1 MTRRFRALSLL
12 AILTLPLPCYAADV
26 PVTSRVDQA
35 LLYGDRAEVTRLGAN
50 VPLPQGDSTL
60 VFTNLPENILLDSI
74 RVTGEAPGKVIIGAI
89 ETKLTNSAELMAPRE
104 KALQEMLQ
112 SLRDQRALLEADQAA
127 LVKKQ
132 AFQSTLAD
140 QANMRAR
147 EDIATVDLNPD
158 QWAAAADVIGKGL
171 SDTLRAIAA
180 GTVAIREIDE
190 QIAATERNLQELST
204 GARASYTVKIPVSS
218 TGPTGMAVRL
228 TYQIPNAGWGPIYD
242 ARLDTKSGKLNLTQ
256 YGNVRQNTG
265 EDWTGVK
272 LVLSTA
278 QPARGTS
285 LPDLETQWIDLFD
298 PNAVRMRAERQIM
311 SSKVMGGAAPEA
323 MASMDAVAPAPAIA
337 PPELQEAQFESAQI
351 ETGGYVATYAIAG
364 RTDVLADGSAKK
376 VMIGDLD
383 VSTDLIA
390 VIKPQIAAEAYLT
403 AKTKLGGETPLLP
416 GQASL
421 FRDGA
426 FIGNTS
432 LPLLRPGEDTELGF
446 GIDDQVAVTYTT
458 SKDEEG
464 NAGMLG
470 RDASHSKITKTEVQN
485 LHSFAVKADVR
496 QTLPVARNDKISV
509 VLLKDA
515 TTPGYVED
523 VDNIKGQLSWTLDLQ
538 PQQKSDVDFGWTVTW
553 PKDTNLNGL

>member
-1 MTRRFRALSLL
+1 
-12 AILTLPLPCYAADV
+12 
-26 PVTSRVDQA
+26 
-35 LLYGDRAEVTRLGAN
+35 
-50 VPLPQGDSTL
+50 
-60 VFTNLPENILLDSI
+60 
-74 RVTGEAPGKVIIGAI
+74 
-89 ETKLTNSAELMAPRE
+89 
-104 KALQEMLQ
+104 
-112 SLRDQRALLEADQAA
+112 
-127 LVKKQ
+127 
-132 AFQSTLAD
+132 
-140 QANMRAR
+140 
-147 EDIATVDLNPD
+147 
-158 QWAAAADVIGKGL
+158 
-171 SDTLRAIAA
+171 
-180 GTVAIREIDE
+180 
-190 QIAATERNLQELST
+190 
-204 GARASYTVKIPVSS
+204 
-218 TGPTGMAVRL
+218 
-228 TYQIPNAGWGPIYD
+228 
-242 ARLDTKSGKLNLTQ
+242 
-256 YGNVRQNTG
+256 
-265 EDWTGVK
+265 
-272 LVLSTA
+272 
-278 QPARGTS
+278 
-285 LPDLETQWIDLFD
+285 
-298 PNAVRMRAERQIM
+298 
-311 SSKVMGGAAPEA
+311 
-323 MASMDAVAPAPAIA
+323 
-337 PPELQEAQFESAQI
+337 
-351 ETGGYVATYAIAG
+351 
-364 RTDVLADGSAKK
+364 VLADGSAKK